1 MELDPPVMF
10 LSRKAAEAL
19 PGRPG
24 VAIISITDPGKR
36 LADLPGYS
44 PGQVLRLSF
53 DDADEVAMGL
63 PLCLDPEM
71 APPADLPA
79 WRWSG
84 VEWFSPRQAEAIRVF
99 VDGQPP
105 ATRFRIHCE
114 KGESRSAAVARWLAG
129 YRKLPEPPGISIP
142 NERVLRLLR
151 RA

>member
-53 DDADEVAMGL
+53 DDGG
-63 PLCLDPEM
+63 P
-71 APPADLPA
+71 
-79 WRWSG
+79 
-84 VEWFSPRQAEAIRVF
+84 Q
-99 VDGQPP
+99 
-105 ATRFRIHCE
+105 
-114 KGESRSAAVARWLAG
+114 GESTPTS
-129 YRKLPEPPGISIP
+129 
-142 NERVLRLLR
+142 LRASR
-151 RA
+151 